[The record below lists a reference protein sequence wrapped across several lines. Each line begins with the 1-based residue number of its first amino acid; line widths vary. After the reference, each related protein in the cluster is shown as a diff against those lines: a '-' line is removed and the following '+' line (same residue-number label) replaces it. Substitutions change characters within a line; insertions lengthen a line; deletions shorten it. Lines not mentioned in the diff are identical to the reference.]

1 MSIKDVQFIY
11 KIKSLLAVGVVSFR
25 KRNESEMVSL
35 RIRNKKHL
43 KQFIMPI
50 FDKYPMFSNKQLDYL
65 RFKDALLSGVIY
77 SEDLPEYVRDS
88 KPINSIESITSASYF
103 PAWLVG
109 FIEAEGCFSIYKLHK
124 DKDYLVAS
132 FDIAQKDGEVLI
144 YAIREYLSFTTSIYI
159 DKTNCSKLKVTGVRP
174 IENIIYFLHRAP
186 VKLLGNK
193 KLQYLL

>member
-65 RFKDALLSGVIY
+65 RFKDALLSDIIY
-77 SEDLPEYVRDS
+77 SKDLP
-88 KPINSIESITSASYF
+88 
-103 PAWLVG
+103 
-109 FIEAEGCFSIYKLHK
+109 
-124 DKDYLVAS
+124 
-132 FDIAQKDGEVLI
+132 
-144 YAIREYLSFTTSIYI
+144 
-159 DKTNCSKLKVTGVRP
+159 
-174 IENIIYFLHRAP
+174 
-186 VKLLGNK
+186 
-193 KLQYLL
+193 